1 MDIGKVLISSLV
13 SLSALFVL
21 TKVLGNRE
29 MAQLSM
35 FDYISSIAIGSI
47 AGEIAAMSTDNI
59 IEPLLSMTLL
69 SFFTLTIN
77 YLTCKSIILRRFF
90 QGQALLLYQDG
101 QLYEKNMLEAKI
113 DIGEL
118 LSECRVMGYFDLEDI
133 HTLILESNGKLSIH
147 PVSNKRPLVPEDLN
161 INPVQPIP
169 MANIIIDGRV
179 MDGNL
184 KSTGKDQAW
193 LSNKL
198 RQKGVKDINEVVLA
212 TFDDTKDDINIY
224 LKYHSKYK
232 NDIFE

>member
-133 HTLILESNGKLSIH
+133 HTIILESNGKLSIH

-161 INPVQPIP
+161 IKPVQPIP

-179 MDGNL
+179 MVGNL

-212 TFDDTKDDINIY
+212 TFDNTKDDINIY

>member
-133 HTLILESNGKLSIH
+133 HTIILESNGKLSIH

-161 INPVQPIP
+161 IKPVQPIP

-212 TFDDTKDDINIY
+212 TFDNTKDDINIY

>member
-1 MDIGKVLISSLV
+1 
-13 SLSALFVL
+13 
-21 TKVLGNRE
+21 
-29 MAQLSM
+29 
-35 FDYISSIAIGSI
+35 
-47 AGEIAAMSTDNI
+47 MSTDNI

-69 SFFTLTIN
+69 SFFTLIIN

-133 HTLILESNGKLSIH
+133 HTIILESNGKLSIH

>member
-29 MAQLSM
+29 MAQLSL

-69 SFFTLTIN
+69 SFFTLIIN

-133 HTLILESNGKLSIH
+133 HTIILESNGKLSIH

-161 INPVQPIP
+161 IKPVQPIP

-212 TFDDTKDDINIY
+212 TFDNTKDDINIY

>member
-133 HTLILESNGKLSIH
+133 HTIILESNGKLSIH

-161 INPVQPIP
+161 IKPVQPIP